1 MSFLGDFYPLQLEIL
16 QGISPA
22 EDPKEQSWFLCV
34 ASDEQGTD
42 ACRGPARRAGHVAV
56 VVDRRLFIS
65 GGACGTQYYGK
76 LGEAEE
82 NKARISMGFPWD
94 FFGGISWRFWSW
106 DIFWGLFGPETLTLR
121 LLK

>member
-1 MSFLGDFYPLQLEIL
+1 MSFLGDVYPLQLEIL
-16 QGISPA
+16 QGISPT

-76 LGEAEE
+76 LGEEG
-82 NKARISMGFPWD
+82 KKFGFLWD
-94 FFGGISWRFWSW
+94 FRGIFWGDFSWRF
-106 DIFWGLFGPETLTLR
+106 
-121 LLK
+121 